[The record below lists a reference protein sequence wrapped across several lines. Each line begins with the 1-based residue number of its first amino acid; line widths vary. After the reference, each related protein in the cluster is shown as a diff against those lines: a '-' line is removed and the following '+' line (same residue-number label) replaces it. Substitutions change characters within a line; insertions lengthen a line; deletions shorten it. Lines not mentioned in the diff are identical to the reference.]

1 MFSIPLKCRYY
12 SKSLHGIVES
22 MNKCSTSLYPAK
34 SYHLAGIERKGV
46 GERARKGTKRKT
58 LVSIDIWVR
67 PANKNFAITKF

>member
-1 MFSIPLKCRYY
+1 
-12 SKSLHGIVES
+12 